1 MRKTRIRLRIRKW
14 WSMRWLKVSMWMV
27 MMILQS
33 VKNTKSLSTR
43 SLSKRNLSMKSP
55 NTTKSL
61 SKKSQS

>member
-14 WSMRWLKVSMWMV
+14 RKWWLKASIWTV

-43 SLSKRNLSMKSP
+43 SLSKRNLSMKNP